1 MLKIALSN
9 ITRRRNNSIMAVIC
23 IALAVGIF
31 TLIWSVFSLSSSGL
45 ELSQSR
51 LGADVLI
58 YPSHAQVDEE
68 KLLFSG
74 LAEMVYM
81 DEEAFSAAIA
91 GDLAPKI
98 EETSA
103 QFFLQTLPNAGCC
116 EVTEAFRIVGVEI
129 ESDFILKAW
138 LEQEGIESL
147 NDQEIIV
154 GRNVGKKAGDT
165 TLILNSLFTV
175 KGVLHKTGTGMDKTI
190 FMNMDMARRLA
201 DQTFP
206 LTYLGVDSVDSA
218 VTCYLLKLKDG
229 TDATTFVEELQ
240 NKSTDINVASVRET
254 QSQLRTQI
262 ALFSKILFLF
272 WIAILILCTIALVSL
287 FRGLIYGRKKE
298 IGYLRAIGM
307 QRKEIYLMFLW
318 EIGLLGAMGGIL
330 GGVAGV
336 LLVNPLLSQIQ
347 SLLTIPTGEW
357 TVSMG
362 LMRVFSGIGLS
373 LLLCALIAV
382 VPVSNLSKLAPYE
395 VISEGEI

>member
-1 MLKIALSN
+1 MLKIALNN
-9 ITRRRNNSIMAVIC
+9 ITRRRNNSVMAVIC

-31 TLIWSVFSLSSSGL
+31 TLIWSVYALSNAGI
-45 ELSQSR
+45 ELSQAR
-51 LGADVLI
+51 LGADVLV
-58 YPSHAQVDEE
+58 YPNSGQIDEE

-81 DEEAFSAAIA
+81 DEETFSAAIA
-91 GDLAPKI
+91 DYFYPKI
-98 EETSA
+98 EEISA

-138 LEQEGIESL
+138 LEEEGIESL
-147 NDQEIIV
+147 DDQEIIV

-201 DQTFP
+201 AQTFP
-206 LTYLGVDSVDSA
+206 PAYLGVDNVDSA

-229 TDATTFVEELQ
+229 TDATAFVEALQ
-240 NKSTDINVASVRET
+240 NKSTNINVASVWET

-272 WIAILILCTIALVSL
+272 WIAILVLCSIALISL
-287 FRGLIYGRKKE
+287 FRSLIYGRKKE

-336 LLVNPLLSQIQ
+336 LLVNPLLSQLQ

-357 TVSMG
+357 TVGMG

-373 LLLCALIAV
+373 LLLCALIAA
-382 VPVSNLSKLAPYE
+382 VPVYNLSKLAPYE
-395 VISEGEI
+395 VIAEGEI

>member
-1 MLKIALSN
+1 
-9 ITRRRNNSIMAVIC
+9 
-23 IALAVGIF
+23 
-31 TLIWSVFSLSSSGL
+31 
-45 ELSQSR
+45 
-51 LGADVLI
+51 
-58 YPSHAQVDEE
+58 
-68 KLLFSG
+68 
-74 LAEMVYM
+74 M

-116 EVTEAFRIVGVEI
+116 EVTESFRIVGVEI

-190 FMNMDMARRLA
+190 FMNMDMARRL

-206 LTYLGVDSVDSA
+206 LTYLGVDSIDSA

-240 NKSTDINVASVRET
+240 NKSTDINVASVREA

-262 ALFSKILFLF
+262 ALFSKILFLLDRYF
-272 WIAILILCTIALVSL
+272 NSLYYSSISL

-298 IGYLRAIGM
+298 IDIFAIGM

-330 GGVAGV
+330 GGAVSLAGK
-336 LLVNPLLSQIQ
+336 S
-347 SLLTIPTGEW
+347 
-357 TVSMG
+357 
-362 LMRVFSGIGLS
+362 
-373 LLLCALIAV
+373 C
-382 VPVSNLSKLAPYE
+382 
-395 VISEGEI
+395 

>member
-1 MLKIALSN
+1 
-9 ITRRRNNSIMAVIC
+9 
-23 IALAVGIF
+23 
-31 TLIWSVFSLSSSGL
+31 
-45 ELSQSR
+45 
-51 LGADVLI
+51 
-58 YPSHAQVDEE
+58 
-68 KLLFSG
+68 
-74 LAEMVYM
+74 
-81 DEEAFSAAIA
+81 
-91 GDLAPKI
+91 
-98 EETSA
+98 
-103 QFFLQTLPNAGCC
+103 
-116 EVTEAFRIVGVEI
+116 
-129 ESDFILKAW
+129 
-138 LEQEGIESL
+138 
-147 NDQEIIV
+147 
-154 GRNVGKKAGDT
+154 
-165 TLILNSLFTV
+165 V
-175 KGVLHKTGTGMDKTI
+175 KS
-190 FMNMDMARRLA
+190 F
-201 DQTFP
+201 
-206 LTYLGVDSVDSA
+206 LGVDSVDSA

-330 GGVAGV
+330 GGAAGV

>member
-58 YPSHAQVDEE
+58 YPSNAQVDEE

-240 NKSTDINVASVRET
+240 NKSTDINVASVR
-254 QSQLRTQI
+254 
-262 ALFSKILFLF
+262 KPK
-272 WIAILILCTIALVSL
+272 VS
-287 FRGLIYGRKKE
+287 
-298 IGYLRAIGM
+298 
-307 QRKEIYLMFLW
+307 
-318 EIGLLGAMGGIL
+318 
-330 GGVAGV
+330 
-336 LLVNPLLSQIQ
+336 
-347 SLLTIPTGEW
+347 
-357 TVSMG
+357 
-362 LMRVFSGIGLS
+362 
-373 LLLCALIAV
+373 
-382 VPVSNLSKLAPYE
+382 
-395 VISEGEI
+395 